1 MPRPLELLIASAR
14 RDERC
19 ALVTLVGIHGAA
31 PRRIGAQM
39 AVTAHGEVAGS
50 FSGGCLDWSVI
61 EEAQRAI
68 ADGVS
73 RRVRYGSDS
82 PYVDIVLPCGSGLD
96 LQFDGALPA
105 ATVEAIAQ
113 AIARREAF
121 DLRWR
126 DAAMPPDC
134 LPPDR
139 LPPAPTAADETR
151 IRRLPALRMVLAGAG
166 DTLLAMCRLARAAEI
181 EVIALSPERELLP
194 ALETIGVPLHVL
206 QAQHALPPL
215 AFDAYT
221 AAITLFHDHDWEL
234 PFLQRALASDACLVG
249 AMGSPRAQAQRLEQL
264 QARGVTA
271 AAAARLRSPL
281 GLLPRARDPQELAV
295 SMLAEAMLAYR
306 TYCHPEPGDPAHAS
320 AGPASAEHAF
330 SQTAFTA

>member
-39 AVTAHGEVAGS
+39 AVTEHGEVAGS

-68 ADGVS
+68 ADAAS
-73 RRVRYGSDS
+73 RRVRYGTDS

-96 LQFDGALPA
+96 LQFDGAVPA
-105 ATVEAIAQ
+105 ATIDAIAQ
-113 AIARREAF
+113 AITRREAF
-121 DLRWR
+121 DLHWR
-126 DAAMPPDC
+126 DAATPPDC
-134 LPPDR
+134 

-151 IRRLPALRMVLAGAG
+151 IRQLPALRLVLAGAG
-166 DTLLAMCRLARAAEI
+166 DTLLAMCRLARAADI
-181 EVIALSPERELLP
+181 ETIALSPERELQA
-194 ALETIGVPLHVL
+194 ALDAIDVPLHVL
-206 QAQHALPPL
+206 QAQHALPML

-221 AAITLFHDHDWEL
+221 VAITLFHDHDWEL

-264 QARGVTA
+264 QARGVPA
-271 AAAARLRSPL
+271 AATARLRSPL

-295 SMLAEAMLAYR
+295 SMLAEAMQVYR
-306 TYCHPEPGDPAHAS
+306 TRCFPDIEITNCESS
-320 AGPASAEHAF
+320 A
-330 SQTAFTA
+330 

>member
-39 AVTAHGEVAGS
+39 AVTGNGEVAGS

-68 ADGVS
+68 ADAAS
-73 RRVRYGSDS
+73 RRVRYGTDS

-96 LQFDGALPA
+96 LQFDGAVPA
-105 ATVEAIAQ
+105 STVDAIAQ

-126 DAAMPPDC
+126 DAARPPDC
-134 LPPDR
+134 LTASPVPS
-139 LPPAPTAADETR
+139 APEEVR
-151 IRRLPALRMVLAGAG
+151 IRQQPALRLVLAGTG
-166 DTLLAMCRLARAAEI
+166 DTLLTMCRLARAADI
-181 EVIALSPERELLP
+181 EVIALSPERELHA
-194 ALETIGVPLHVL
+194 ALEAIGVPLHVL

-215 AFDAYT
+215 AFDACT

-234 PFLQRALASDACLVG
+234 PFLQQALASDACLVG
-249 AMGSPRAQAQRLEQL
+249 AMGSPRAQAQRLEHL
-264 QARGVTA
+264 QSRGVPS

-306 TYCHPEPGDPAHAS
+306 TRCYPEPGD
-320 AGPASAEHAF
+320 
-330 SQTAFTA
+330 SQPTKTA

>member
-1 MPRPLELLIASAR
+1 MPRPLALLIASAQR
-14 RDERC
+14 GERC

-39 AVTAHGEVAGS
+39 AVTRSGEIAGS

-68 ADGVS
+68 ADGAS
-73 RRVRYGSDS
+73 RRVRYGTDS

-96 LQFDGALPA
+96 LQFDGAVPA
-105 ATVEAIAQ
+105 ATVDAIAQ

-126 DAAMPPDC
+126 DASHPPDC
-134 LPPDR
+134 LPP
-139 LPPAPTAADETR
+139 ATTTVDETR
-151 IRRLPALRMVLAGAG
+151 IRQLPPLRMVLAGAG
-166 DTLLAMCRLARAAEI
+166 DTLLTMCRLARAAEI
-181 EVIALSPERELLP
+181 EVIALSPERELHP
-194 ALETIGVPLHVL
+194 ALAAIDVPLHVL
-206 QAQHALPPL
+206 EAQHALPAL

-249 AMGSPRAQAQRLEQL
+249 AMGSPRAQAQRLEAL
-264 QARGVTA
+264 QARGVSHA
-271 AAAARLRSPL
+271 DAARLRSPL

-306 TYCHPEPGDPAHAS
+306 MRCYPEAGDPALALSGHGS
-320 AGPASAEHAF
+320 
-330 SQTAFTA
+330 SQPVSIA

>member
-14 RDERC
+14 RGERC

-39 AVTAHGEVAGS
+39 AVTGSGEVAGS

-68 ADGVS
+68 ADAAS

-96 LQFDGALPA
+96 LQFDGAVPV
-105 ATVEAIAQ
+105 ATVDAIAQ
-113 AIARREAF
+113 VIARREAF

-126 DAAMPPDC
+126 DAATPPEC
-134 LPPDR
+134 LA
-139 LPPAPTAADETR
+139 PAGRVGDGALR
-151 IRRLPALRMVLAGAG
+151 IRQRPALRLVLAGAG
-166 DTLLAMCRLARAAEI
+166 DTLLAMCRLARAADI
-181 EVIALSPERELLP
+181 EVIALSPERELHASL
-194 ALETIGVPLHVL
+194 AAIDVPLHVL
-206 QAQHALPPL
+206 QARHALPPL

-221 AAITLFHDHDWEL
+221 VAITLFHDHDWEL
-234 PFLQRALASDACLVG
+234 PFLQQALASDACLVG

-264 QARGVTA
+264 QARGVSDA
-271 AAAARLRSPL
+271 DAARLRSPL

-306 TYCHPEPGDPAHAS
+306 TRCHPEPGDPAHAS
-320 AGPASAEHAF
+320 PEHAAPEPAS
-330 SQTAFTA
+330 TA

>member
-14 RDERC
+14 RDEAC

-39 AVTAHGEVAGS
+39 AVTGNGEVAGS

-68 ADGVS
+68 ADAAS
-73 RRVRYGSDS
+73 RRVRYGTDS

-96 LQFDGALPA
+96 LQFDGLVPA
-105 ATVEAIAQ
+105 NTIDAIAQ
-113 AIARREAF
+113 AIVRRDAF

-126 DAAMPPDC
+126 DAAQPPDC
-134 LPPDR
+134 LPP
-139 LPPAPTAADETR
+139 APTAGDETR
-151 IRRLPALRMVLAGAG
+151 IRQRPALRLVLAGAG
-166 DTLLAMCRLARAAEI
+166 DTLLAMCRLARAADI
-181 EVIALSPERELLP
+181 EVTALSPERELHP
-194 ALETIGVPLHVL
+194 ALDAIGVPLHVL

-215 AFDAYT
+215 VFDAYT

-264 QARGVTA
+264 QSRGVSA

-295 SMLAEAMLAYR
+295 SMLAEAMQAYR
-306 TYCHPEPGDPAHAS
+306 TMCYPEPGHPESMTGA
-320 AGPASAEHAF
+320 
-330 SQTAFTA
+330 

>member
-39 AVTAHGEVAGS
+39 AVTASGGVAGS

-61 EEAQRAI
+61 EEAHRVI
-68 ADGVS
+68 ADAAS
-73 RRVRYGSDS
+73 RRIRYGTDS

-96 LQFDGALPA
+96 LQFDGLVPA
-105 ATVEAIAQ
+105 ATVDAIAQ

-126 DAAMPPDC
+126 EAATPPDC
-134 LPPDR
+134 
-139 LPPAPTAADETR
+139 LPPAPTAADEVR
-151 IRRLPALRMVLAGAG
+151 IRQQPALRLVLAGAG
-166 DTLLAMCRLARAAEI
+166 DTLLAMCRLARAADI
-181 EVIALSPERELLP
+181 EVIALSPERELHQ
-194 ALETIGVPLHVL
+194 ALDAIGVPLHVL
-206 QAQHALPPL
+206 QAQHALPAMTL
-215 AFDAYT
+215 DAYT
-221 AAITLFHDHDWEL
+221 VAITLFHDHDWEL
-234 PFLQRALASDACLVG
+234 PFLQQALASDACLVG

-264 QARGVTA
+264 LSRGVSA
-271 AAAARLRSPL
+271 VVASRLRSPL

-295 SMLAEAMLAYR
+295 SILAEAMQAYR
-306 TYCHPEPGDPAHAS
+306 TRCYPETDIRDTENIA
-320 AGPASAEHAF
+320 
-330 SQTAFTA
+330 

>member
-1 MPRPLELLIASAR
+1 MPRPLELLIASSAQ
-14 RDERC
+14 RDQRC

-39 AVTAHGEVAGS
+39 AVVESGEIAGS
-50 FSGGCLDWSVI
+50 FSGGCLDAAVV
-61 EEAQRAI
+61 EEAQRAL
-68 ADGVS
+68 AEGAS
-73 RRVRYGSDS
+73 RRIRYGSDS

-96 LQFDGALPA
+96 LQFDGAVPA
-105 ATVEAIAQ
+105 ATLDAIAQ
-113 AIARREAF
+113 ALTRREAF

-126 DAAMPPDC
+126 DAAQPPDC
-134 LPPDR
+134 LA
-139 LPPAPTAADETR
+139 PAATAAGEVR
-151 IRRLPALRMVLAGAG
+151 IRQFPALRLVLAGTG
-166 DTLLAMCRLARAAEI
+166 DTLLAMCRQARAADI
-181 EVIALSPERELLP
+181 EVLALSPDRELHA
-194 ALETIGVPLHVL
+194 ALDALGVPLHVL

-264 QARGVTA
+264 QARGVSPATLT
-271 AAAARLRSPL
+271 RLRSPL

-306 TYCHPEPGDPAHAS
+306 AHCYPEPAS
-320 AGPASAEHAF
+320 GA
-330 SQTAFTA
+330 

>member
-39 AVTAHGEVAGS
+39 AVTEGGEVAGS
-50 FSGGCLDWSVI
+50 FSGGCLDWSVL

-68 ADGVS
+68 ADAAS
-73 RRVRYGSDS
+73 RRVRYGTDS

-96 LQFDGALPA
+96 LQFDGLLPA
-105 ATVEAIAQ
+105 NTIDAIAQ
-113 AIARREAF
+113 AVAQREAF

-126 DAAMPPDC
+126 DAASPPEC
-134 LPPDR
+134 LPP
-139 LPPAPTAADETR
+139 TATATDELC
-151 IRRLPALRMVLAGAG
+151 IRQRPALRLVLAGAG
-166 DTLLAMCRLARAAEI
+166 DTLLAMCRLARAADI
-181 EVIALSPERELLP
+181 EVTALSPERALHP
-194 ALETIGVPLHVL
+194 ALDAIGVPLHVL

-264 QARGVTA
+264 QARGVSA
-271 AAAARLRSPL
+271 AAASRLRSPL

-295 SMLAEAMLAYR
+295 SMLAEAMQAYR
-306 TYCHPEPGDPAHAS
+306 TRCYPEPADQESTHRA
-320 AGPASAEHAF
+320 
-330 SQTAFTA
+330 

>member
-14 RDERC
+14 RDAGC

-39 AVTAHGEVAGS
+39 AVSEGGEVAGS

-61 EEAQRAI
+61 DEAQRAI
-68 ADGVS
+68 ADGAS
-73 RRVRYGSDS
+73 RRVRYGTDS

-96 LQFDGALPA
+96 LQFDGIVPA

-113 AIARREAF
+113 AIAQREAF

-126 DAAMPPDC
+126 DAATPPDC
-134 LPPDR
+134 LPP
-139 LPPAPTAADETR
+139 APTADDETR
-151 IRRLPALRMVLAGAG
+151 IRQRPALRLVLAGAG
-166 DTLLAMCRLARAAEI
+166 DTLLAMCRLARAADI
-181 EVIALSPERELLP
+181 EVIALSPERELHP
-194 ALETIGVPLHVL
+194 ALDAIGVPLHVL

-249 AMGSPRAQAQRLEQL
+249 AMGSPRAQAQRLETL
-264 QARGVTA
+264 QARGVSD

-295 SMLAEAMLAYR
+295 SMLAEAMQAYR
-306 TYCHPEPGDPAHAS
+306 AHCYPETAADAATS
-320 AGPASAEHAF
+320 A
-330 SQTAFTA
+330 